1 MSKPRSKPAVAL
13 LAAVLGLA
21 PLLAGADD
29 QVLVRHKDVVVTKA
43 DFDAYMERV
52 PAAMQREARAD
63 GERNEK
69 VVDLLF
75 TNRMLARDAH
85 ATGFAKE
92 PVMAKRIEQ
101 HAEAFLAL
109 QYSNHLERTAPV
121 PANLEGRA
129 RELYLVNPQRFTEPA
144 RMGLQHILVDLWG
157 RTREMALERAREV
170 RAKAIAG
177 EDFLALAAKY
187 SNDPGFKSNNGFL
200 GHPSE
205 KELEPPVA
213 EAAFRLKADGEITE
227 VVESRFG
234 FHILKRTEY
243 RPGFLRKF
251 EEVKADLIAEQTA
264 KLRADAPIKRADE
277 MRRSPDTRWNGPA
290 IASLRTELSQEEIE
304 RVTREAARR
313 QEEALKAKP
322 SPGAAGPRPN

>member
-1 MSKPRSKPAVAL
+1 MSNLTAK
-13 LAAVLGLA
+13 LAALVLVA
-21 PLLAGADD
+21 PLGFAPALSGAQDS
-29 QVLVRHKDVVVTKA
+29 VLVRHKDVVITKA

-52 PAAMQREARAD
+52 PPAMQREARAD

-75 TNRMLARDAH
+75 TNRMLAREAH

-109 QYSNHLERTAPV
+109 QYSNHLERTAAV

-129 RELYLVNPQRFTEPA
+129 RELYLVNPQRFTEPP

-177 EDFLALAAKY
+177 EDFLALAATY
-187 SNDPGFKSNNGFL
+187 SNDPGFKSNKGFL

-213 EAAFRLKADGEITE
+213 EAAFRLKADGEITD

-234 FHILKRTEY
+234 FHILRRTEF

-251 EEVKADLIAEQTA
+251 DEVKDDLIEEQKA
-264 KLRADAPIKRADE
+264 KLRSDVPLKRTDE
-277 MRRSPDTRWNGPA
+277 MRRSPDTRWNAAA

-304 RVTREAARR
+304 RVRREALRR
-313 QEEALKAKP
+313 QEEALKAK
-322 SPGAAGPRPN
+322 SAPGTAPPKTN